1 MELVKV
7 LIPFTLHIRVKLI
20 ISLRFFSQEKVIINY
35 ILNEE
40 LILKVEEFMEE
51 VRSF

>member
-1 MELVKV
+1 
-7 LIPFTLHIRVKLI
+7 VKLI